1 MKTGKQTINLDGDN
15 FTFRF
20 YTSGSKKGQGI
31 TGVKDKKIYIG
42 GKLVT
47 ADSDNKVEF
56 FDTYTN
62 ETVTMAKLIN
72 DWFVVDTAKSDDKKT
87 VYVMQSGKNPEDWAK
102 QYIAI
107 NTSGSVLS
115 SGTKKDGDDYKI
127 KLDTKNLTTKEVDVL
142 GGKVKATYPSS
153 IELK

>member
-1 MKTGKQTINLDGDN
+1 MKTGKQTISLDGEN

-47 ADSDNKVEF
+47 ANSDNKVEF
-56 FDTYTN
+56 FDIDTN
-62 ETVTMAKLIN
+62 KTVTMSKLIN
-72 DWFVVDTAKSDDKKT
+72 DWFEVDDKKSDDKKT
-87 VYVMQSGKNPEDWAK
+87 VYVMKSTKNKEDWAK

-107 NTSGSVLS
+107 NVSGSVLS

-127 KLDTKNLTTKEVDVL
+127 KLDTKGLTNSQVDVL

-153 IELK
+153 IEVK